1 MFFHRANIML
11 IKLFWDS
18 QFRRLHAFWRL
29 LLQTLL
35 YGLGQVVIG
44 FGAIGFLMLQN
55 GVSLDEAVNLLSN
68 PAELTQLPLATAGF
82 AVSSLLATLATV
94 WLAGR
99 WLDRRRF
106 RDFGLRF
113 SANWWLDFAFGL
125 GLGALL
131 MTLIFVTEWVAGWI
145 EITGAFQSGSADMA
159 FGAAILVPL
168 ILFIC
173 VGIYEE
179 LWSRGYHLKNLAEGF
194 RFWGAKPSIVTAIV
208 LSAAVFGL
216 LHAGNP
222 NATAVSTFNIF
233 LAGIFLGL
241 GYILTGELA
250 IPIGLH
256 ISWNFFQGNVFGFP
270 VSGTSTNQ
278 TTFIAIQQHGAPLLT
293 GGDFGPEAGLIGI
306 AAIILGALLIVA
318 WVRIRYGA
326 ADIQTALATP
336 ELLIQTAQIAQHEA
350 AAEEL

>member
-1 MFFHRANIML
+1 MFK
-11 IKLFWDS
+11 KLFWDP

-35 YGLGQVVIG
+35 YGFGQFVIG
-44 FGAIGFLMLQN
+44 LGAIGFLMVQN
-55 GVSLDEAVNLLSN
+55 GISLDEAVSLLSN
-68 PAELTQLPLATAGF
+68 PAELTQMPLASTGF
-82 AVSSLLATLATV
+82 GISSLLATLATV

-106 RDFGLRF
+106 RDFGFRLN
-113 SANWWLDFAFGL
+113 ANWWLDFAFGL

-131 MTLIFVTEWVAGWI
+131 MTLIFITEWAAGWI
-145 EITGAFQSGSADMA
+145 EIEGTLQSGLPGAS
-159 FGAAILVPL
+159 FGVAIFVPL
-168 ILFIC
+168 ILFFC

-194 RFWGAKPSIVTAIV
+194 RFWGAKRSIVVAIV
-208 LSAAVFGL
+208 LSSAVFGL

-222 NATAVSTFNIF
+222 NATAISTFNIF
-233 LAGIFLGL
+233 LAGLFLGF

-256 ISWNFFQGNVFGFP
+256 MSWNFFQGNVFGFP
-270 VSGTSTNQ
+270 VSGTSANQ
-278 TTFIAIQQHGAPLLT
+278 TTFIAIHQGGAPLLT

-306 AAIILGALLIVA
+306 AAMLLGALLIA
-318 WVRIRYGA
+318 LWVHMRHGSVSL
-326 ADIQTALATP
+326 QSALATP
-336 ELLIQTAQIAQHEA
+336 ELRIQSPQLAQQEPST
-350 AAEEL
+350 EEL